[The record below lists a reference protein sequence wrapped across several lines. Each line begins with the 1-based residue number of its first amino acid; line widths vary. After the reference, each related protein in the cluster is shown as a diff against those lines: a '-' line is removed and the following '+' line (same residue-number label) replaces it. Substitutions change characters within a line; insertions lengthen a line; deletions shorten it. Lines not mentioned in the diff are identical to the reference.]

1 MKKFIYKSLLFLI
14 PVIIAAAIFEYGL
27 SKVQNSYNYKRT
39 NLERQSDSIEVL
51 LIGNSRTLYGIDP
64 AYFSQRGY
72 NLSNVSQTLFY
83 IKELGVRCIPKMPK
97 LQCVIIDVSPTGFG
111 FDLIDGKEHWRD
123 YYYTQYWD
131 IDYPEN
137 NWYDIK
143 RYSKFF
149 LYQPIQSC
157 YYASRLFKVNL
168 APNLYPNG
176 WLRVEPPKTKELLA
190 DTVAVRRATFLNE
203 FSNDRRVVQNTANLD
218 ELVSF
223 IKKRNIAC
231 VIITSPVYTSF
242 SKYVDK
248 SKYARGIAIINS
260 ICKKYHCEFFNY
272 FEDNR
277 FTIDDFADN
286 DHFCYI
292 GAEKYSKII
301 NKEIV
306 EKYCKKPID

>member
-1 MKKFIYKSLLFLI
+1 MKKFIYRSILFLL
-14 PVIIAAAIFEYGL
+14 PVIFAAAIFEYGL
-27 SKVQNSYNYKRT
+27 SRVQNSYNYKRT
-39 NLERQSDSIEVL
+39 NLESQLDSIEVL
-51 LIGNSRTLYGIDP
+51 LIGNSRTLYGVDP
-64 AYFSQRGY
+64 AHFSHRGY

-83 IKELGVRCIPKMPK
+83 IKELGIRYVPKMPR
-97 LQCVIIDVSPTGFG
+97 LQCVIIDVSHTSFG
-111 FDLIDGKEHWRD
+111 FELIDGKEHWRD

-157 YYASRLFKVNL
+157 YYASRFFKVNL

-176 WLRVEPPKTKELLA
+176 WLNIEPPKTKNLLT
-190 DTVAVRRATFLNE
+190 DSVAVRRATMLNE
-203 FSNDRRVVQNTANLD
+203 ISNDKRVTQNIAHLD

-223 IKKRNIAC
+223 ITKKNIPC
-231 VIITSPVYTSF
+231 VIITSPVYKTF
-242 SKYVDK
+242 SKFTDK
-248 SKYARGIAIINS
+248 SRSVRGIAIINN
-260 ICKKYHCEFFNY
+260 ICQKYHCEYINY

-277 FTIDDFADN
+277 FAIEDFADN
-286 DHFCYI
+286 DHFCRI

-301 NKEIV
+301 NTEIV
-306 EKYCKKPID
+306 EKYCKDNLY